1 MSIFFSFPLNLKA
14 NGQRL
19 PMPGNQA
26 KRTFTPNKGQSHL
39 GNDPKKKKAQLV
51 QTNWQ

>member
-39 GNDPKKKKAQLV
+39 GNDKKKKKKKA
-51 QTNWQ
+51 TNTNK